1 MMAMHAWKLEK
12 TRRLPAIG
20 AAGVSTM
27 FFFTLVGV
35 LTMTDRAFLAT
46 LMGLMLLLVPVVSML
61 FNRWCS
67 KRIEVIDVCFP
78 SHHADEEGQV
88 VVTLKNHLPLLI
100 NDITVACGPA
110 EKSVVLLPHQTA
122 QVAMRVAA
130 HQRTRG
136 EHPVDGLKITTAFP
150 FGILKTIRHFVSTQ
164 RLVVFPSVE
173 SAAPAWPVA
182 WERGSKRGREGEEAI
197 GLKDYEKGD
206 SLRSVDWKASARTR
220 RLVVRQFETLEP
232 QSVFFTWSQVESLG
246 VEKGLERLTAWILKA
261 HQMGWTYGLEVGGQT
276 WAPSK
281 SQQHLEACLAALAR
295 YRQPVGESLA

>member
-1 MMAMHAWKLEK
+1 MTMNAWKLEK

-20 AAGVSTM
+20 TAGVSTM
-27 FFFTLVGV
+27 FFFTLLGV
-35 LTMTDRAFLAT
+35 VTMTDRTFLAT
-46 LMGLMLLLVPVVSML
+46 LMGLMLLLVPVVAMVL
-61 FNRWCS
+61 NRWCS
-67 KRIEVIDVCFP
+67 RRIQVTEVHFP
-78 SHHADEEGQV
+78 PHHADEEGQV

-100 NDITVACGPA
+100 NDITVTCGPA

-136 EHPVDGLKITTAFP
+136 DHPVDGLKITTAFP
-150 FGILKTIRHFVSTQ
+150 FGILKTIRHFVSAQ
-164 RLVVFPSVE
+164 HLMVFPGVE
-173 SAAPAWPVA
+173 PAAPSWPVA

-220 RLVVRQFETLEP
+220 NLVVRQFETLEP
-232 QSVFFTWSQVESLG
+232 QSIFFTWSQVESLG
-246 VEKGLERLTAWILKA
+246 VEKGLKRLTAWVLKA
-261 HQMGWTYGLEVGGQT
+261 HQMGWAYGLEVGGQSL
-276 WAPSK
+276 APSR

-295 YRQPVGESLA
+295 YRQPVGENLA